1 MPRKILTKPRKLPRQ
16 ERSKV
21 TVEAILTATARI
33 LTEEGYDKANT
44 NRIAEVAGVSVG
56 SLYQYFPNKESLIA
70 ALAEHHADE
79 MVQLVESHLKNLS
92 NAPIQAVLH
101 GLVRAAILAHA
112 VNPALHKVLNEQVPR
127 SDRMRQTAEAKMA
140 AILRAYLEKQR
151 DQLQP
156 QNLDLMVFI
165 VGRTVEALTHAAVIE
180 QPELLSSGQLEQEI
194 TQLVLSYLV
203 KP

>member
-1 MPRKILTKPRKLPRQ
+1 MPRKILTNPRKLPRQ
-16 ERSKV
+16 DRSKV
-21 TVEAILTATARI
+21 TVEAILTATTHI

-70 ALAEHHADE
+70 VLAEHHAEE

-92 NAPIQAVLH
+92 NAPIKEVLH
-101 GLVRAAILAHA
+101 ELVKAVILAHA
-112 VNPALHKVLNEQVPR
+112 INPALHKVLNEQVPR
-127 SDRMRQTAEAKMA
+127 SDLMRQSAEAKMA
-140 AILRAYLEKQR
+140 AILRSYLEKR
-151 DQLQP
+151 CDQLQS
-156 QNLDLMVFI
+156 QNLNLVVFI

-180 QPELLSSGQLEQEI
+180 HPELLSSGQLEREI
-194 TQLVLSYLV
+194 TKLVSSYLV